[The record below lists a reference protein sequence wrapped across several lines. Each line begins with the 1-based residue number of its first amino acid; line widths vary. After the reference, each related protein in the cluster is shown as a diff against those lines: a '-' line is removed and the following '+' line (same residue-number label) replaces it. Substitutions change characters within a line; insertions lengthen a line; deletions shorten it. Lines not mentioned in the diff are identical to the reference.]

1 MKETGI
7 SAIIIAFRASRNT
20 KIMKY
25 PFLTTALLL
34 ASFIAFFS
42 VSLSSRAQG
51 TVFSHIEAQ
60 KLADDLGLGTR
71 KAATLL
77 LNGEFPISWEM
88 AAGGF
93 EPPGYLLWPI
103 PDHRLGRGF
112 KSDNGR
118 HRAVDITADIG
129 TPVHVMAPGIV
140 GYSDNEVRGYGNLVM
155 VLHSGGWVTLYAHL
169 DRFKVEPG
177 QRLERNDV
185 IGNVG
190 NTGISRGAHLH
201 FALLVRG
208 KAVDPMKHMHGA
220 PSQEII
226 ISMNNITR

>member
-1 MKETGI
+1 
-7 SAIIIAFRASRNT
+7 
-20 KIMKY
+20 MKY
-25 PFLTTALLL
+25 PFLTTTLLL
-34 ASFIAFFS
+34 ASLTGLFS
-42 VSLSSRAQG
+42 FSPSGRAQG
-51 TVFSHIEAQ
+51 TVFSHVEAHE
-60 KLADDLGLGTR
+60 LADELGLGTR

-93 EPPGYLLWPI
+93 EPPGYLQWPI
-103 PDHRLGRGF
+103 PGHRLGRGF

-118 HRAVDITADIG
+118 HRAIDITADTG

-140 GYSDNEVRGYGNLVM
+140 GYSDNEVKGYGNLVM
-155 VLHSGGWVTLYAHL
+155 VVHAGGWVTLYAHL

-177 QRLERNDV
+177 QRLERNEV

-190 NTGISRGAHLH
+190 STGISRGSHLH

-208 KAVDPMKHMHGA
+208 VAVDPMKHLHGA
-220 PSQEII
+220 PSQEMI
-226 ISMNNITR
+226 ISMNDITRQ